1 MFSCSFAHGPIAAA
15 KQLMQEQTCMSRF
28 VLLQMPVTETI
39 YIQKC
44 DTPHFTFV
52 VGTEMTDYTIS
63 NTRFKSMFLL
73 MSVFQH
79 RSLQQ

>member
-1 MFSCSFAHGPIAAA
+1 MFSCSFAHSTIAAA
-15 KQLMQEQTCMSRF
+15 KQMMQEQTCMSSF

-39 YIQKC
+39 CIQKC
-44 DTPHFTFV
+44 DTPRFTFV
-52 VGTEMTDYTIS
+52 VGTEMIDYTIS

-79 RSLQQ
+79 HSLQQ